1 MKVFFTT
8 YFMFV
13 QGIRVYYTTDDE
25 RSSVSW
31 LGCHGTQASKYSILY
46 FIILKSFLSVHC
58 VEKM

>member
-1 MKVFFTT
+1 
-8 YFMFV
+8 MFV

-46 FIILKSFLSVHC
+46 FIILKSVLSVHC

>member
-1 MKVFFTT
+1 
-8 YFMFV
+8 MFV

-25 RSSVSW
+25 RGSVSW
-31 LGCHGTQASKYSILY
+31 LGCHGTQASKYPILY